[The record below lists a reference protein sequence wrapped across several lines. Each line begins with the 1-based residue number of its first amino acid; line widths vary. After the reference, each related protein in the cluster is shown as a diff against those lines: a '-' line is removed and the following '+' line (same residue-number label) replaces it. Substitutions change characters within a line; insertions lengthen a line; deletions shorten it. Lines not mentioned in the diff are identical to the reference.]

1 MKQGVHSEYPQHT
14 AFERRYKGLKQVK
27 NEMQL
32 TVHELHYMGMNYR
45 GHKLQGVSITGASVR
60 EML

>member
-32 TVHELHYMGMNYR
+32 TVHELHYTGMNYR
-45 GHKLQGVSITGASVR
+45 GYELQRA
-60 EML
+60 